1 MIEYIKYIILGIIQ
15 GITEVLPISSSGHL
29 IIFQEIFNIQN
40 NDLTFEIFLHLAS
53 LIAII
58 LYLSKPIKR
67 LIKGVFLYIIRKDKN
82 YTTEFKY
89 FIMLIISTIPIVIF
103 TLIIKSLNIEFNKL
117 FIVGICLIINSI
129 MIYILNKN
137 NGNKAINNLTYK
149 NALYI
154 GLFQMIG
161 IFPGISRSGSCY
173 LGTSLQKLNKDD
185 SAEYSFFLFIPSVLG
200 ALVLEYKNIFSIF
213 DLNQDMFLKYILAFV
228 ITIFT
233 TYFAFKILMKIIRK
247 KKLKIF
253 SIYSLIVGILII
265 LYSIIKNKI

>member
-29 IIFQEIFNIQN
+29 IIFQEIFNIKN
-40 NDLTFEIFLHLAS
+40 NDLTFEIFLHFAS

-58 LYLSKPIKR
+58 LFLSKP
-67 LIKGVFLYIIRKDKN
+67 LIKLLKGLIIYIIKKDHN
-82 YTTEFKY
+82 YYNEFKY

-103 TLIIKSLNIEFNKL
+103 TLIIKLLNISFNKL
-117 FIVGICLIINSI
+117 YIVGFCLIINSV
-129 MIYILNKN
+129 MIYILSKQK
-137 NGNKAINNLTYK
+137 GDKDICNLTYK

-173 LGTSLQKLNKDD
+173 LGTSSQKLNKDD
-185 SAEYSFFLFIPSVLG
+185 STEYSFFLFIPSVVG
-200 ALVLEYKNIFSIF
+200 AIILEYKNIFSIF
-213 DLNQDMFLKYILAFV
+213 SLEQNLFFQYLTAFI

-233 TYFAFKILMKIIRK
+233 TYFSFKFLLKIIK
-247 KKLKIF
+247 KQKIKIF
-253 SIYSLIVGILII
+253 SIYSLIVGILILI
-265 LYSIIKNKI
+265 YSLINKNI